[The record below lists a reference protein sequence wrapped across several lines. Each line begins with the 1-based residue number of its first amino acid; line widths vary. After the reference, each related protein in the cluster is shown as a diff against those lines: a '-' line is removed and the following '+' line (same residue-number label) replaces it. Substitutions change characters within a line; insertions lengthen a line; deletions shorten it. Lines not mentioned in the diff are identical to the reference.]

1 MITPEEAWRIVLKHV
16 RPLRSVAMPLREAAG
31 LCLAEDVR
39 ADRDQPPADRSA
51 MDGYAVR
58 SADLRR
64 APCSLRLVGEV
75 AAGSAARP
83 RVAPGTCVRILTG
96 ANVPPGAD
104 AVVMVEQ
111 TRERRG
117 GVDVFS
123 RAEAG
128 ANILRRREEA
138 RKGEVLLRKGTIL
151 GPAQVGV
158 CAAVGKARIKVFP
171 RPRVAVVCTG
181 AELRETG
188 AKVRPHEMRNSNGPA
203 LCAALA
209 LSGHVGAV
217 HRRAPDDPERLTA
230 LLRRLAATVRRPD
243 PHRRRL
249 RRPI

>member
-1 MITPEEAWRIVLKHV
+1 MVAPEEAWRIVLKHV
-16 RPLRSVAMPLREAAG
+16 RPLRRAATPLREAAG

-111 TRERRG
+111 TREERG
-117 GVDVFS
+117 GVAIFLAGRSRRQHLQARRGRAQGRSSPAQGHAFS
-123 RAEAG
+123 A
-128 ANILRRREEA
+128 RRRSASAPPSA
-138 RKGEVLLRKGTIL
+138 RRGSRSFRGRASPSSA
-151 GPAQVGV
+151 PARN
-158 CAAVGKARIKVFP
+158 CAKPARRCARMKCATP
-171 RPRVAVVCTG
+171 TARPSARRSRSPATSAPLTG
-181 AELRETG
+181 ARRTTRSASPPSFGGSRRG
-188 AKVRPHEMRNSNGPA
+188 ATS
-203 LCAALA
+203 
-209 LSGHVGAV
+209 
-217 HRRAPDDPERLTA
+217 
-230 LLRRLAATVRRPD
+230 
-243 PHRRRL
+243 
-249 RRPI
+249 